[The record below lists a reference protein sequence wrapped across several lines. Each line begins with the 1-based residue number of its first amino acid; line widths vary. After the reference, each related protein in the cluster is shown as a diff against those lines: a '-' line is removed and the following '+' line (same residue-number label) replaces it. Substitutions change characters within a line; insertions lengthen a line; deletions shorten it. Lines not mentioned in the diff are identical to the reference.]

1 MTATE
6 TSNIK
11 NLPGLY
17 RHQES
22 GAEIEVSD
30 SAIADGLVR
39 VGYVRV
45 EKEDKVQK
53 EGKK

>member
-17 RHQES
+17 RHPES
-22 GAEIEVSD
+22 GAEIEAAD
-30 SAIADGLVR
+30 AAIADGLVR

-45 EKEDKVQK
+45 EKEEKTQK

>member
-6 TSNIK
+6 TSNTK

-17 RHQES
+17 RHNDS
-22 GAEIEVSD
+22 GAEIEVTD
-30 SAIADGLVR
+30 VAMADGLVR

-45 EKEDKVQK
+45 EKVEKKVSNK
-53 EGKK
+53 